1 MFIGKYFASR
11 DTEISNLLLPPLN
24 PHYPIPAASQERHFT
39 LLLSTSFD
47 FFLPNT
53 RGTSAYP
60 FYAVSHYTSPQT

>member
-11 DTEISNLLLPPLN
+11 DTQISNLLLPTHKPE
-24 PHYPIPAASQERHFT
+24 YPVPAASQERQFT

-60 FYAVSHYTSPQT
+60 FYAVSHYTRPQI